1 MPIQIRNTLHRVFQR
16 FPRNDD
22 GSTLMEFAFGAPI
35 LITVML
41 ASMEFGTIMLTNTL
55 MESSLREAA
64 RFGITGQQPDGVT
77 RLERIIEII
86 DERTLGLIDM
96 DEARVDILIYP
107 SFSDIGRG
115 EDYVDGN
122 ANGTYDPGE
131 TFSDD
136 NGNGQWDADIGAA
149 GSGASGDIVVY
160 RLNYD
165 WQTMT
170 PFSKYFVGNE
180 GILKLGASIVVR
192 NEPWDGLNN

>member
-1 MPIQIRNTLHRVFQR
+1 MLRACTKTFRRFARNRDGTTL
-16 FPRNDD
+16 
-22 GSTLMEFAFGAPI
+22 LEFAFGAPI

-64 RFGITGQQPDGVT
+64 RFGITGQQPNGVT

-96 DEARVDILIYP
+96 TQAQVDVLVYP
-107 SFSDIGRG
+107 SFSDVGRG

-131 TFSDD
+131 TFTDE
-136 NGNGQWDADIGAA
+136 NANGQWDADIGAA
-149 GSGASGDIVVY
+149 GSGQSGDIVVY
-160 RLNYD
+160 RLQYD
-165 WQTMT
+165 WHTMT
-170 PFSKYFVGNE
+170 PFAQHFVGN
-180 GILKLGASIVVR
+180 GGVLGLTASIVVR